1 MCWCFSHFGWILY
14 RHLICTFIYWPVEKS
29 WFVLFLYLY
38 MCTQFIRNQV
48 GTFIEIWRLRKP
60 LINEQ
65 WPEGFKR
72 TIFCLK
78 PNFNHQQQM
87 LVIFHP
93 ITGAVIPS
101 SRKFWSGPLWNTV
114 CLRSFAQRTL
124 CFTKTVVTYL
134 YQFFS
139 WRSPPICGDV
149 TEKAHIAQVFGH
161 SGLFVVDVLGKVME
175 PFRGEVLLE
184 EEPQWGWAL

>member
-1 MCWCFSHFGWILY
+1 MNTFVSSVLLLCWCFPHFGWILY
-14 RHLICTFIYWPVEKS
+14 RRAICPIICWPAEKS
-29 WFVLFLYLY
+29 WFVFFLFLS
-38 MCTQFIRNQV
+38 CTQFIRNQV

-60 LINEQ
+60 LSNEQ

-93 ITGAVIPS
+93 MTGAVIPS

-124 CFTKTVVTYL
+124 CFTKTVVTYF
-134 YQFFS
+134 YQFCS
-139 WRSPPICGDV
+139 WRSPPICGNV
-149 TEKAHIAQVFGH
+149 TEK
-161 SGLFVVDVLGKVME
+161 L
-175 PFRGEVLLE
+175 P
-184 EEPQWGWAL
+184 P